1 MKRIV
6 GLLSSS
12 IILLGGYAMDV
23 VLTKTVAIARSLADA
38 EVRILDPAA
47 SKIVPTN
54 LVVEQMATGFKFTE
68 GPLWHRE
75 GYLIFS
81 DTHANTVYKLDAEG
95 NKSVF
100 LKNSGYLAAPPQQD
114 ARGSNGITYDKQGNL
129 LLAQH
134 GDRAVIKLAPDG
146 SKEKIVDA
154 YNGKK
159 LNSPNDLVVKSDGAI
174 YFTDPPYGLPK
185 LNDDPDKQQ
194 KVNGIYRYY
203 DGKLTLLASDLTYPN
218 GLAFSPDEKFLYVGS
233 SDPENQVLMRY
244 SVNEDGTL
252 GKGEVF
258 AKTFVDGLKVDTQG
272 NLYLATSEGIKI
284 YSPNGTYLAAIA
296 LPEEPANLAWGGE
309 GYRTLY
315 ITARTSIYRLTLKQA
330 GIQP

>member
-1 MKRIV
+1 
-6 GLLSSS
+6 
-12 IILLGGYAMDV
+12 
-23 VLTKTVAIARSLADA
+23 
-38 EVRILDPAA
+38 VRILDPAA
-47 SKIVPTN
+47 SEIIPTN
-54 LVVEQMATGFKFTE
+54 LVVEQMATGFEFTE

-81 DTHANTVYKLDAEG
+81 DTPSNNVYKLDAQG
-95 NKSVF
+95 KKSIF
-100 LKNSGYLAAPPQQD
+100 LENSGYLAAPPQQD

-129 LLAQH
+129 ILAQH
-134 GDRAVIKLAPDG
+134 GDRAVVKLAPDG
-146 SKEKIVDA
+146 SKEKIVDT

-185 LNDDPDKQQ
+185 LNDDPSKEQ

-233 SDPENQVLMRY
+233 SDLDNQFIMRY
-244 SVNEDGTL
+244 GVNEDGTL

-258 AKTFVDGLKVDTQG
+258 AKTFVDGLKVDRQG

-284 YSPNGTYLAAIA
+284 YSPNGNYLAAIA

-309 GYRTLY
+309 DYRTLY
-315 ITARTSIYRLTLKQA
+315 ITARTSVYRLTLKQP